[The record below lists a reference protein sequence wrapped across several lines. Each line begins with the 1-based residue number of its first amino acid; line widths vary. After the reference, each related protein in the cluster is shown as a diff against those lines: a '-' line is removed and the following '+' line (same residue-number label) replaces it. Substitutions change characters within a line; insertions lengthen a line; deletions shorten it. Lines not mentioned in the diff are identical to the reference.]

1 MLALGVGLSGVNA
14 WADFTPEAFYVDY
27 AFNVPTDILTSHRR
41 AIVHPEAQVDL
52 AAAANAGTIVFA
64 YISVGE
70 LGANAPH
77 RAEALSLGL
86 PLRGKN
92 TIWNSDL
99 LDLTSGAWAE
109 FIVETIARAAV
120 QKGFT
125 GFFLDTLDSIEI
137 DATAAQVEL
146 QRAGLVALINRL
158 HSTFPSLPIVVNRGF
173 STLPQLAGVA
183 QGLLVESVYAA
194 YDFETKVYRPTT
206 ADTTAQLVTIMQNAV
221 AAGFEVFVLDYAD
234 PTNPA
239 DALLTANRI
248 LQAGY
253 HAFVSTPDLT
263 GVALGPWVPV
273 APMITSQPLGLTL
286 REGQDWELRVTNL
299 GAPAPTYV
307 WYRDG
312 VAVTDGGSSRLI
324 GENAEVTDAGD
335 YRVEISNRYGTV
347 SSASVRVEVSASA
360 RPGRLTNL
368 SARAWATG
376 GAAQLT
382 PGVVSV
388 GPVDVLARAVGPT
401 LADFQV
407 VDFLPDPNLAVVRVG
422 LPQITS
428 ANWQDGDGGAAVRSA
443 AVLVGAFPLR
453 ENSLD
458 AALLFDLQGAATLP
472 VGTIGQEEGTTLV
485 ELFELPGD
493 EQAGVLTNLSV
504 RGNLRTQ
511 DDAMVVG
518 FVLGGETASQILIRA
533 AGPGLSQFG
542 VSAVLAN
549 PAMKIYRGEAFLAQ
563 NDDWSV
569 SAPAAQKIASRAQ
582 AVGAFPFAVGSQDA
596 AALLTLPPGSYTA
609 VVSGTGSGTGVVLAE
624 IYLLR

>member
-109 FIVETIARAAV
+109 FFVETIARAAV

-137 DATAAQVEL
+137 EATAAQVEV

-253 HAFVSTPDLT
+253 HTFVSTPDLT

-299 GAPAPTYV
+299 GTPRAKLRVVSGWFCGAERGGKSINSGECRGHRCGGIPGGNIKSV
-307 WYRDG
+307 WNREFDVCAG
-312 VAVTDGGSSRLI
+312 GHQCLGPSRKIDEPLGGSL
-324 GENAEVTDAGD
+324 GD
-335 YRVEISNRYGTV
+335 GWRCAADTR
-347 SSASVRVEVSASA
+347 
-360 RPGRLTNL
+360 GRECGIRGR
-368 SARAWATG
+368 ARASRGADLGGLSSGRFFARSKFGRGAG
-376 GAAQLT
+376 GAASNHQCQLARWRW
-382 PGVVSV
+382 GRGSSVGSRAGRGVSV
-388 GPVDVLARAVGPT
+388 A
-401 LADFQV
+401 
-407 VDFLPDPNLAVVRVG
+407 
-422 LPQITS
+422 
-428 ANWQDGDGGAAVRSA
+428 
-443 AVLVGAFPLR
+443 
-453 ENSLD
+453 
-458 AALLFDLQGAATLP
+458 
-472 VGTIGQEEGTTLV
+472 
-485 ELFELPGD
+485 
-493 EQAGVLTNLSV
+493 
-504 RGNLRTQ
+504 
-511 DDAMVVG
+511 
-518 FVLGGETASQILIRA
+518 
-533 AGPGLSQFG
+533 
-542 VSAVLAN
+542 
-549 PAMKIYRGEAFLAQ
+549 
-563 NDDWSV
+563 
-569 SAPAAQKIASRAQ
+569 
-582 AVGAFPFAVGSQDA
+582 
-596 AALLTLPPGSYTA
+596 
-609 VVSGTGSGTGVVLAE
+609 
-624 IYLLR
+624 